1 MANFE
6 IEGDFM
12 NKIQTPKWIK
22 FFGVFL
28 GVFGLVAG
36 AIGIF
41 NPVMFFNDFPAFT
54 QWHDI
59 AFITTGWG
67 VRSMAAGV
75 AMFIALR
82 LGSPGA
88 IAAVFGMRF
97 ITELGDLINT
107 IATGHGA
114 LGMSLTALSVVWVL
128 VFLLPE
134 AKAAHWGVKQ
144 HAAGWCE

>member
-1 MANFE
+1 MVNFE
-6 IEGDFM
+6 IERDFM
-12 NKIQTPKWIK
+12 NKISTPKWIK
-22 FFGVFL
+22 YFGAFL
-28 GVFGLVAG
+28 GTFGLVVG

-54 QWHDI
+54 QWQDI

-67 VRSMAAGV
+67 VRSLAAGV

-107 IATGHGA
+107 IATGHGT
-114 LGMSLTALSVVWVL
+114 LGLPLMVLSVVWVL

>member
-1 MANFE
+1 MVNFE
-6 IEGDFM
+6 IERDFM
-12 NKIQTPKWIK
+12 SKIPTPKWIK
-22 FFGVFL
+22 YFGAFL
-28 GVFGLVAG
+28 GTFGLVAG

-54 QWHDI
+54 QWQDI

-67 VRSMAAGV
+67 VRSLAAGV

-107 IATGHGA
+107 IATGHGT
-114 LGMSLTALSVVWVL
+114 LGLPLTVLSVFWVL

-134 AKAAHWGVKQ
+134 AKAAHWGIKQ
-144 HAAGWCE
+144 HVAGWCE